1 MGDLSLDIFLNQ
13 IEVLYRPSADLL
25 FESVAASY
33 KERAIAVVLTG
44 TGNDGIIGVEA
55 IKKMSGKYFC
65 PITYYG

>member
-25 FESVAASY
+25 FESVATSY

-44 TGNDGIIGVEA
+44 TGNDGIMGVEA